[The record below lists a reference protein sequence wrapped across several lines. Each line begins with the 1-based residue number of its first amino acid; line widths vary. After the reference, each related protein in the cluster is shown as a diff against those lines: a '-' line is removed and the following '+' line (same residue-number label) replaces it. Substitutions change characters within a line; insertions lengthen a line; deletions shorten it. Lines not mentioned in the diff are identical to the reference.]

1 MVQATYVRG
10 VNGFDP
16 TFDIAPAAVPSWFRV
31 ARQDARAHSATTGLF
46 VGLVVLNLIDL
57 VTTRLVLDRG
67 GQECNPVMAPIID
80 YAFGALWVKA
90 LCLGLIGTLIARSRR
105 STRTLVALVAVDVWY
120 VVVIGWNLRVLHLV
134 N

>member
-1 MVQATYVRG
+1 MVQPAYGRIVT
-10 VNGFDP
+10 GFDP
-16 TFDIAPAAVPSWFRV
+16 ILDVAPAAAPSWFGV
-31 ARQDARAHSATTGLF
+31 ARQAVRAYSVATGLF

-67 GQECNPVMAPIID
+67 GEEGNPVMAPIID
-80 YAFGALWVKA
+80 NAFGALGVKV

-105 STRTLVALVAVDVWY
+105 STRMLAALAAVDVWY
-120 VVVIGWNLRVLHLV
+120 VLVIGWNLRVLHLV